1 MPKILEE
8 LYECTVCNKDFGNQK
23 SHYERHL
30 DTLKHKRM
38 MKPKLAKQ
46 LADIKME
53 QMELK
58 SEIKYLAIEKS
69 TEVKRLQ
76 IEKDLELR
84 QKELEIKEQIKEQ
97 IKPERVVT
105 LREMEMSQGI
115 DKFMD
120 RVALRATIDD
130 YMSLYYGYVTFQDIF
145 KRDFSAEYEED
156 KVYVIDKDQKNIYYY
171 INNAPCHWFV
181 QYDEKEYA
189 KLYIFSLITHYYNV
203 LKENAIMNGCKVKD
217 FNLEEIDKKELEE
230 WMKEEITFSFSY
242 KS

>member
-1 MPKILEE
+1 
-8 LYECTVCNKDFGNQK
+8 VCNKSFGNQK
-23 SHYERHL
+23 GHYERHI
-30 DTLKHKRM
+30 DSMKHKRL
-38 MKPKLAKQ
+38 MKPELAKQ
-46 LADIKME
+46 LAELKME

-84 QKELEIKEQIKEQ
+84 QKELELKQQIKEQ
-97 IKPERVVT
+97 AQPERMIT
-105 LREMEMSQGI
+105 KAEMERSKGM

-130 YMSLYYGYVTFQDIF
+130 YMNLYYGYITFQELF

-156 KVYVIDKDQKNIYYY
+156 KVCVIDKSDKTTIHY
-171 INNAPCHWFV
+171 INNAPCYWFG
-181 QYDEKEYA
+181 QFNEKEYA
-189 KLYIFSLITHYYNV
+189 KLRIFYVITHYYNM
-203 LKENAIMNGCKVKD
+203 LKDYAGQNGCKVKD
-217 FNLEEIDKKELEE
+217 FKLDETDKKELEE
-230 WMKEEITFSFSY
+230 WMKEEITFFFSY